1 MRNYQKIMKKVSDCL
16 KPDGKTICTYFYH
29 KEYAYKF
36 EGVTKVIGMSK
47 YFFTGGIMPSDDL
60 LLYFN
65 EQLSIQ
71 QHWHV
76 SGMHYSK
83 TSEHVRNMDKHKS
96 EIIHYLKKHM
106 GKNQAVKW
114 WVYWR
119 IFYMACAELWG
130 YNNG

>member
-1 MRNYQKIMKKVSDCL
+1 
-16 KPDGKTICTYFYH
+16 
-29 KEYAYKF
+29 
-36 EGVTKVIGMSK
+36 
-47 YFFTGGIMPSDDL
+47 MPSDDL

-65 EQLSIQ
+65 EHLSIG

-83 TSEHVRNMDKHKS
+83 TSEAWLENMDKHKL
-96 EIIHYLKKHM
+96 EIMPLFEGTY
-106 GKNQAVKW
+106 GKDQALKW

-130 YNNG
+130 YNNGEEWIVSHYLFTKSNLL